1 LFPRELAGSGCPRPR
16 DNFDTAGGYYI
27 QSATISARQPSQ
39 AARLQIPSGVIHMRA
54 RATTL
59 FVVAALVSLVM
70 VGQLSA
76 QPGRISVKVDQPGA
90 KIDPMMYGLMTEEIN
105 FSYDGGLYG
114 ELIRNRKFSDPPA
127 PPPRG
132 RGNPGSAPAASAPAG
147 PPDVP
152 FYWSPV
158 ADNGS
163 AATIITDKTDPV
175 NDHALKLSLR
185 IDITGAAQGK
195 RAGVANA
202 GYWGIPVRPNWTYN
216 GSFYARASDD
226 FAGPI
231 VVAVES
237 NDGKTTHASAVVQ
250 SVGKGWQKHNVTLKT
265 SASVTPSADNRFTV
279 TTTSPGKVWLS
290 LVSLF
295 PPTYKNR
302 TLGNRIDI
310 MELLAEMK
318 PAFLRFPGGNY
329 VEGRNVNER
338 FAWKKTIGPLEDR
351 PGHPSPWRYQ
361 SSDGMG
367 QLEFL
372 LWCEELN
379 MEPLICVYSGLH
391 LDGGRTTITGEAL
404 RPYLQEALEQIEYT
418 IGDPVTTRWGAER
431 AKHGHPEPFKLQY
444 VEVGNEEHLNRGM
457 DTYDERFTMY
467 YDAIKAKFPHLKVI
481 SAVPS
486 GFRNFRY
493 TRRPDVIDDHYYWR
507 SVPQA
512 LAAATRYDNYDRS
525 APKIFVGEY
534 ATRVG
539 NPTPTMAAAVGDA
552 AFLTGCERNAD
563 VVILTAYAPLFV
575 NVNPGGMQWP
585 TDLIGYD
592 ALNSFGSP
600 SYYAQKLFSN
610 NLGSVV
616 LPIEVSAPS
625 DAKPITA
632 TTQGG
637 NTITA
642 SSLYASASRHE
653 PSGDII
659 LKVVSAGDSAQQVQI
674 DLQGAGNVASQASIE
689 VISGA
694 SDAVNSIAAP
704 TNVAP
709 RRATISNAGASFTHE
724 FPAWSVTVLRLK
736 TR

>member
-1 LFPRELAGSGCPRPR
+1 MSINDLPCRTTSPRDAGIKFSLQLTRHFTHGGAKYMSARTPTVLATIAWLSLAG
-16 DNFDTAGGYYI
+16 
-27 QSATISARQPSQ
+27 
-39 AARLQIPSGVIHMRA
+39 
-54 RATTL
+54 
-59 FVVAALVSLVM
+59 LVW
-70 VGQLSA
+70 A
-76 QPGRISVKVDQPGA
+76 DPGKITVKVDQPGA
-90 KIDPMMYGLMTEEIN
+90 TIDPMFYGLMTEEIN

-132 RGNPGSAPAASAPAG
+132 RGNPGATRPGSAPVVASAPAG

-152 FYWSPV
+152 FYWSAL
-158 ADNGS
+158 ADNGA
-163 AATIITDKTDPV
+163 AATIITDKSDPV

-185 IDITGAAQGK
+185 IDIASASQGK
-195 RAGVANA
+195 RAGVANT
-202 GYWGIPVRPNWTYN
+202 GYWGIPVRPDWTYN
-216 GSFYARASDD
+216 CSFYARASDG
-226 FAGPI
+226 FSGPLN
-231 VVAVES
+231 VAIES
-237 NDGKTTHASAVVQ
+237 NDGSTTHASAAVQ
-250 SVGKGWQKHNVTLKT
+250 SVGQGWQKYNVTLKT
-265 SASVTPSADNRFTV
+265 SAGAKSSADNRFTI

-302 TLGNRIDI
+302 PHGNRIDI
-310 MELLAEMK
+310 MELLAGMK

-329 VEGRNVNER
+329 VEGRSVDER
-338 FAWKKTIGPLEDR
+338 FAWKKTIGPLENR

-367 QLEFL
+367 MLEFL
-372 LWCEELN
+372 LWCEDLN
-379 MEPLICVYSGLH
+379 MEPLICCYSGLH

-404 RPYLQEALEQIEYT
+404 KPYLQEALEQIEYT
-418 IGDPVTTRWGAER
+418 IGDAKTTKWGAER
-431 AKHGHPEPFKLQY
+431 AKHGHPEPFKLRY

-467 YDAIKAKFPHLKVI
+467 YDAIKAKYPHLKVI

-486 GFRNFRY
+486 SFRSFRY
-493 TRRPDVIDDHYYWR
+493 TRKPDVMDDHYYWR

-525 APKIFVGEY
+525 EPKIFVGEY

-575 NVNPGGMQWP
+575 NVNPGGMQWA

-600 SYYAQKLFSN
+600 SYYAQKMFSE
-610 NLGSVV
+610 NLGTIV
-616 LPIEVSAPS
+616 LPVQVAAPS

-637 NTITA
+637 GSLTA
-642 SSLYASASRHE
+642 GTLFASASRHE
-653 PSGDII
+653 PTGDVI
-659 LKVVSAGDSAQQVQI
+659 LKAVSAGDAPQQVQI
-674 DLQGAGNVASQASIE
+674 DLQGASTIGKEATAE
-689 VISGA
+689 VLSGA
-694 SDAVNSIAAP
+694 SDAVNSIESP
-704 TNVAP
+704 TNLAP
-709 RRATISNAGASFTHE
+709 KRTTISNAGASFTHE

-736 TR
+736 TK